1 MQYII
6 KLLAAISELIGPK
19 LQGLMLLLG
28 DLKIITGYITTVT
41 KDWSVDK
48 AIAFFDELRHFFD
61 MRVIVL
67 ALLLAGTGYLLFN
80 ESQIPLIISA
90 LQFGLVLVLGALI
103 AHLVRKLV
111 LDNSIRMSEFA
122 QKAKD
127 GSMPSA
133 LVLIGLLWFT
143 YSLINLTV
151 LKILP

>member
-1 MQYII
+1 MQAFI
-6 KLLAAISELIGPK
+6 KFFTAIYSMLQPK
-19 LQGLMLLLG
+19 IQGLMLILG
-28 DLKIITGYITTVT
+28 DVKIVSGYLASIS
-41 KDWSVDK
+41 KDWSVDR
-48 AIAFFDELRHFFD
+48 AIAFFNEIRHFFD

-111 LDNSIRMSEFA
+111 LDNTIRMGEFA
-122 QKAKD
+122 EKAKE
-127 GSMPSA
+127 GNMPSA
-133 LVLIGLLWFT
+133 VVLVGLLWFT

>member
-1 MQYII
+1 MQAFI
-6 KLLAAISELIGPK
+6 KFFTAIYSMLQPK
-19 LQGLMLLLG
+19 IQGLMLILG
-28 DLKIITGYITTVT
+28 DVKIVSGYLASIS
-41 KDWSVDK
+41 KDWSMDR
-48 AIAFFDELRHFFD
+48 AIAFFNEIRHFFD

-111 LDNSIRMSEFA
+111 LDNTIRMGEFA
-122 QKAKD
+122 EKAKE
-127 GSMPSA
+127 GNMPSA